1 MYQEIRLADP
11 LQQFIDCEWVL
22 QHDVVQTG
30 QFHGVL
36 SDGCVDLVVTLAT
49 RVEVIGP
56 ANSFRSVPPHRDY
69 AGVRFQLGAAFS
81 LLGEEPATFIGQS
94 LSLEQIWHRS
104 GRDLEERLLAAKRP
118 EAALAILRQTLR
130 ARVPT
135 AREPDR
141 AVLGAVHRIRLL
153 PNTKVSQIAADL
165 DLGERQLRRRF
176 KRHVGLSMKQLGRI
190 LRFQLA
196 VDDIREWRRRYTVG
210 SFCWAARACDY
221 GYADQAHFIRECHA
235 IAGATP
241 VELLH
246 DC

>member
-1 MYQEIRLADP
+1 MALP
-11 LQQFIDCEWVL
+11 T
-22 QHDVVQTG
+22 H
-30 QFHGVL
+30 
-36 SDGCVDLVVTLAT
+36 
-49 RVEVIGP
+49 
-56 ANSFRSVPPHRDY
+56 SVPCRPI
-69 AGVRFQLGAAFS
+69 ATTRFQLGAAFS

-104 GRDLEERLLAAKRP
+104 GRDLEERLLAAKRT

-210 SFCWAARACDY
+210 SFGWAARACDY

-241 VELLH
+241 VELLR